1 LEEVEKWLLNYVRNA
16 NRRTPVESA
25 ITMIKLNAPRRRQSM
40 TLTKPL
46 RSQKKEEYLSA
57 PREGG
62 PVAGW
67 QFVAEHVIQVF
78 GPDLLLGL
86 IPLSRDAG

>member
-1 LEEVEKWLLNYVRNA
+1 
-16 NRRTPVESA
+16 
-25 ITMIKLNAPRRRQSM
+25 
-40 TLTKPL
+40 LTKPL

-78 GPDLLLGL
+78 GRDLLFGL